1 MPGAEFVDTNIW
13 VYAHQDAPDDP
24 RSALAWAFIHRE
36 ADIVISAQVV
46 AEYFNVMQRKDQEDR
61 IQRNIARMLQRCRVQ
76 ALDSA
81 VIRRTLAIRKRYG
94 LSIWDSQI
102 VAAAL
107 EAGCRTLFTEELQ
120 HSQVIETLEIVDPFQ
135 ER

>member
-1 MPGAEFVDTNIW
+1 MSGAEFVDTNIW

-24 RSALAWAFIHRE
+24 RSVLAWAFIHRE

-46 AEYFNVMQRKDQEDR
+46 AEYFNVMRRKDQEDR
-61 IQRNIARMLQRCRVQ
+61 IHRNIARMLKRCRVQ

-81 VIRRTLAIRKRYG
+81 VIHRTLAIRKRYG

-107 EAGCRTLFTEELQ
+107 EAGCRTLFTEDLQ
-120 HSQVIETLEIVDPFQ
+120 HGQVIETLEILDPFQ
-135 ER
+135 G

>member
-1 MPGAEFVDTNIW
+1 MSGAEFIDTNIW
-13 VYAHQDAPDDP
+13 VYAHQETPDDP

-46 AEYFNVMQRKDQEDR
+46 AEYFNVMRRKDQEER
-61 IQRNIARMLQRCRVQ
+61 IERNIARMLRRCRVQ
-76 ALDSA
+76 PLDSA

-94 LSIWDSQI
+94 FSIWDSQI

-107 EAGCRTLFTEELQ
+107 EAGCRALYTEDLQ
-120 HSQVIETLEIVDPFQ
+120 HGQVIETLTIIDPFQ
-135 ER
+135 G